1 MQPPVTA
8 AAMRYFCAVYERR
21 MMMEPQIMTGIILAH
36 LPSVWTGKLTYLSAS
51 YWHVV
56 ATTLENDTRQYSCI
70 FATCVGGW
78 VGVSLFLSSLH
89 SLSLSLSVTQPSL
102 SSLKTQW
109 RQLEYCTQAR
119 GTPPSSWPRAIGN
132 RRNNGEVTAR
142 R

>member
-70 FATCVGGW
+70 FATCVGG
-78 VGVSLFLSSLH
+78 VGGSQPLSLLTSLALA
-89 SLSLSLSVTQPSL
+89 LSLSHSALSELSENPVASVGILHPS
-102 SSLKTQW
+102 
-109 RQLEYCTQAR
+109 AR
-119 GTPPSSWPRAIGN
+119 NSAIVVAACH
-132 RRNNGEVTAR
+132 REP
-142 R
+142 